1 MTRGPPPLK
10 AIGKGKKIAA
20 LQGEVMNNTVLA
32 RARYGFVVFRNNR
45 TVFVRIKRVRA
56 HVSDPAEILLLFRLD
71 VLQLRSLPKTPV
83 TSREIWTLSPWN
95 TWQFF
100 VIENDRIA
108 EVRYEVPPEL
118 PPAETA
124 GAGAVA
130 PAPGPG
136 VPPVSA
142 PLPGEPAV
150 PAPTGGPL
158 VPTRSNVGGD
168 IPSVGGQ
175 SDDEVQGG
183 KPA

>member
-56 HVSDPAEILLLFRLD
+56 HVTDPAEILLLFRTD
-71 VLQLRSLPKTPV
+71 VLQLRSLPKTSV

-142 PLPGEPAV
+142 PPLVEPAV
-150 PAPTGGPL
+150 PAAGDPPVPANGNVSGDTPSDGGG
-158 VPTRSNVGGD
+158 SKGGM
-168 IPSVGGQ
+168 
-175 SDDEVQGG
+175 
-183 KPA
+183 

>member
-20 LQGEVMNNTVLA
+20 LQGEVMNNTAIA
-32 RARYGFVVFRNNR
+32 RARYGFVLFRNDR

-71 VLQLRSLPKTPV
+71 VFQLRTLPKTPV

-100 VIENDRIA
+100 VIGDDRIT

-118 PPAETA
+118 PPAGPA
-124 GAGAVA
+124 GTGAVA
-130 PAPGPG
+130 PAPEARAPSA
-136 VPPVSA
+136 SA

-150 PAPTGGPL
+150 PAPAGGPL

-168 IPSVGGQ
+168 ILSAGER